1 MSKKQAFLFIILL
14 GLVSLFAD
22 ITYEG
27 ARSIVGPFMKT
38 LGASAAALGF
48 AVGLGELI
56 GYAFRLV
63 SGVLSDV
70 TKKYWL
76 FTILG
81 YTVNLL
87 AVPMLAFAG
96 NWQVALALILMER
109 FGKALRTPARDTLLS
124 FAAEEIGTGKSF
136 GIHEALDQVG
146 AILGPLSVT
155 FALAFGKSYRFC
167 FFVLFIPALV
177 ALALLLTARIVFPS
191 TRIEKVKKVRS
202 ADRNLGRTYWFY
214 LLVVSM
220 IAFGFADFP
229 LIAYHMKNF
238 ETTKDFL
245 VPAVYS
251 LAMAV
256 DAVSALVF
264 GYLFDRKGFPALLY
278 PVLLSAFFPIFSF
291 SGYFPLIFAGTVLW
305 GIGMGAQESIM
316 RAAVAKIVSQE
327 KRGFAYGMF
336 FTVYGVFWFLGS
348 WILGILYDTNRLY
361 LILVSFLSQLIAF
374 ALLFRFKRTAG

>member
-38 LGASAAALGF
+38 LGASAATLGF

-155 FALAFGKSYRFC
+155 FALAFGK
-167 FFVLFIPALV
+167 V
-177 ALALLLTARIVFPS
+177 T
-191 TRIEKVKKVRS
+191 
-202 ADRNLGRTYWFY
+202 
-214 LLVVSM
+214 
-220 IAFGFADFP
+220 GFAFSYSSYPP
-229 LIAYHMKNF
+229 LSR
-238 ETTKDFL
+238 
-245 VPAVYS
+245 S
-251 LAMAV
+251 LFF
-256 DAVSALVF
+256 SQHALCS
-264 GYLFDRKGFPALLY
+264 LL
-278 PVLLSAFFPIFSF
+278 PGS
-291 SGYFPLIFAGTVLW
+291 
-305 GIGMGAQESIM
+305 
-316 RAAVAKIVSQE
+316 
-327 KRGFAYGMF
+327 KR
-336 FTVYGVFWFLGS
+336 
-348 WILGILYDTNRLY
+348 
-361 LILVSFLSQLIAF
+361 
-374 ALLFRFKRTAG
+374 

>member
-1 MSKKQAFLFIILL
+1 VTKRQAFLLIVLL

-22 ITYEG
+22 VTYEG

-63 SGVLSDV
+63 SGVLSDK

-96 NWQVALALILMER
+96 NWQVALVLILMER
-109 FGKALRTPARDTLLS
+109 FGKAMRTPARDTLLS
-124 FAAEEIGTGKSF
+124 FASEEVGAGKSF

-146 AILGPLSVT
+146 AILGPLSLT

-167 FFVLFIPALV
+167 FFILFIPALI

-191 TRIEKVKKVRS
+191 PQKTTRERREV
-202 ADRNLGRTYWFY
+202 DRKLSGAYWFY

-229 LIAYHMKNF
+229 LIAYHMKNV
-238 ETTKDFL
+238 ELTKDFL
-245 VPAVYS
+245 VPAIYS
-251 LAMAV
+251 VAMAA

-264 GYLFDRKGFPALLY
+264 GYLFDKKGFVALVY
-278 PVLLSAFFPIFSF
+278 SVFLSAFFPLLSF
-291 SGYFPLIFAGTVLW
+291 SSYFPLIFAGTVLW

-316 RAAVAKIVSQE
+316 RAVVAKIVPQE

-361 LILVSFLSQLIAF
+361 LILVSFLAQLTAG
-374 ALLFRFKRTAG
+374 ALLLRLKRMAD